1 MGTPNTQAFW
11 EDHYTAAKRVW
22 SGHVNLTLSSL
33 VGKLPPGRALDLGCG
48 EGADALWLARRGWE
62 ATGIDISATAI
73 HRAEAH
79 AREDAQSHPTAG
91 SAHFLVG
98 VLPQDLPPGPFDLVS
113 ACFLQSPVALDRLAI
128 LHAAARQVAVG
139 GHLLILSH
147 AAPPPWAQHGHEHP
161 DMPTVAG
168 DLQALDPLTE
178 WELQVAEIRQR
189 PTVAPDGQP
198 ATLED
203 TVVFAQRLRLS

>member
-1 MGTPNTQAFW
+1 M
-11 EDHYTAAKRVW
+11 
-22 SGHVNLTLSSL
+22 
-33 VGKLPPGRALDLGCG
+33 
-48 EGADALWLARRGWE
+48 
-62 ATGIDISATAI
+62 
-73 HRAEAH
+73 
-79 AREDAQSHPTAG
+79 
-91 SAHFLVG
+91 
-98 VLPQDLPPGPFDLVS
+98 
-113 ACFLQSPVALDRLAI
+113 ALDRLAI

-161 DMPTVAG
+161 DMPTVVG

-178 WELQVAEIRQR
+178 WELKVAEIRQR

-198 ATLED
+198 ATLDD